1 MAQALKDCSFKP
13 DLTKKL
19 MSSKSPKRQPS
30 PIDVKHS
37 SRRDKSPLEIEF
49 EKNKEHCTFKPD
61 LQKKLVK
68 KNKKATHKPKNMPLK
83 PSLPAKGIPM
93 KEIEDLPTPFV
104 RAVETSPD
112 KEEESE
118 ITISPN
124 HQMTRKI

>member
-19 MSSKSPKRQPS
+19 KSSKSPKRQPS
-30 PIDVKHS
+30 PIDIKHS

-83 PSLPAKGIPM
+83 PSLPEKGIPM